1 MSCQDPARCIS
12 LEGVPGVL
20 VREPTDLASSSLPA
34 SPLTALGTERS
45 LFPRHLTG
53 VAAGDSVVMLCIEI
67 GRDLKADT
75 AVCHCRLCLRLSA
88 RVCGATQSC
97 KVVNLA
103 QPLT

>member
-1 MSCQDPARCIS
+1 MYFLRGSAGGPGERAHRPGIFQPAC
-12 LEGVPGVL
+12 
-20 VREPTDLASSSLPA
+20 LPA